1 MTEEI
6 MKVSKKHCEGRV
18 VSVLEGGYNIN
29 SGVVSSFAQSVFT
42 HVKFLNIGLRKNEES
57 ENSKIKKKR
66 EFLNDLGNYRRSKKQ
81 KLLEN
86 DSANEIDDKA
96 SNYVFRKRKHN
107 KRFEKAKDK
116 KKDESFPLNNGDI
129 NEGKDKN
136 DSEILS
142 K

>member
-1 MTEEI
+1 

-57 ENSKIKKKR
+57 ENSKLKKKR

>member
-57 ENSKIKKKR
+57 ENSKLKKKR

>member
-1 MTEEI
+1 M
-6 MKVSKKHCEGRV
+6 
-18 VSVLEGGYNIN
+18 
-29 SGVVSSFAQSVFT
+29 
-42 HVKFLNIGLRKNEES
+42 S
-57 ENSKIKKKR
+57 ENSKLKKKR